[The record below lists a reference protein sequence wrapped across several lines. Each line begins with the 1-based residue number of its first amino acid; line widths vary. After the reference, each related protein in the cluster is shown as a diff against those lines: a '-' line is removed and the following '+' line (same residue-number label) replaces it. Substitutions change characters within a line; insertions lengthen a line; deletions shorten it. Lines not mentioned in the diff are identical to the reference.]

1 MTIFGKTLS
10 QYLSFQKY
18 ILWLIVVVGLARLGL
33 SLAGVPNSAT
43 KWLSITVA
51 ALIGLVYYAIRVHTT
66 GFGSYKQLL
75 PLMFIQSVLSQGIVI
90 AAIVIAIFTHKDNVF
105 SAPEFSGGVDG
116 KTWTHAAA
124 HLIVGLVIGPLVSW
138 LIGSALMF
146 VVKKVTTQ
154 APAARGTSA

>member
-10 QYLSFQKY
+10 QYLNFQKY
-18 ILWLIVVVGLARLGL
+18 ILLLILTVGLGRLGL
-33 SLAGVPNSAT
+33 SLAGLPDSAT
-43 KWLSITVA
+43 KWLSISVVT
-51 ALIGLVYYAIRVHTT
+51 LIGVVYYAIRVPTS